1 MTRIAVVTVAV
12 AALAGLLFTL
22 SRIDDIAL
30 EPAASDDKLPRYTL
44 TNAELTRFDA
54 AGQPTM
60 KATAATL
67 EYFDDESALATTL
80 VVDVLSGTRTPWHI
94 DAPAGNL
101 RAGSREIE
109 LTGEVIAN
117 GQWPDNG
124 EALVLRSPSM
134 TVNPDTHVLH
144 TAAAV
149 DVESRSRKGTAVGMN
164 ANWEKQDLRLL
175 DNVKMRYEV
184 TR

>member
-1 MTRIAVVTVAV
+1 MTRIAVATIAV

-44 TNAELTRFDA
+44 SGAELTRFDA
-54 AGQPTM
+54 AGQPSM

-80 VVDVLSGTRTPWHI
+80 VVDVLSGAKTPWHI
-94 DAPAGNL
+94 DAPTGAL
-101 RAGSREIE
+101 SPGSRE
-109 LTGEVIAN
+109 LKLSGEVVAN

-124 EALVLRSPSM
+124 EALVLRSPTM
-134 TVNPDTHVLH
+134 TVDPDTHVLR
-144 TAAAV
+144 TDAV
-149 DVESRSRKGTAVGMN
+149 VHADSRSRKGTAVGMA

-175 DNVKMRYEV
+175 NNVKMRYEA

>member
-1 MTRIAVVTVAV
+1 M
-12 AALAGLLFTL
+12 
-22 SRIDDIAL
+22 
-30 EPAASDDKLPRYTL
+30 
-44 TNAELTRFDA
+44 
-54 AGQPTM
+54 
-60 KATAATL
+60 
-67 EYFDDESALATTL
+67 
-80 VVDVLSGTRTPWHI
+80 LSGTRTPWHI

-109 LTGEVIAN
+109 LTGEVVAN

-149 DVESRSRKGTAVGMN
+149 DVASRTRKGTAVGMN

>member
-1 MTRIAVVTVAV
+1 MTRIAVTAIAV
-12 AALAGLLFTL
+12 ATLAGLLFTL
-22 SRIDDIAL
+22 GRIDDIAL

-44 TNAELTRFDA
+44 TDAELIRFDGT
-54 AGQPTM
+54 GQPAM

-80 VVDVLSGTRTPWHI
+80 VVDVLSGPRTPWHI
-94 DAPAGNL
+94 DAPTGRL
-101 RAGSREIE
+101 SPGSRA
-109 LTGEVIAN
+109 LTLSGDVVAS

-124 EALVLRSPSM
+124 EALVLRSPTM
-134 TVNPDTHVLH
+134 TVDPDAHVLR
-144 TAAAV
+144 TDAAV
-149 DVESRSRKGTAVGMN
+149 LADSRSRKGTAVGMT

-175 DNVKMRYEV
+175 DNVKMRYDA

>member
-1 MTRIAVVTVAV
+1 MTRIAVATIAV

-22 SRIDDIAL
+22 NRIDDIAL

-44 TNAELTRFDA
+44 SGAELTRYDA
-54 AGQPTM
+54 AGRPAM

-67 EYFDDESALATTL
+67 EYFDDESATATTL
-80 VVDVLSGTRTPWHI
+80 AVDVLSGPKTPWHI
-94 DAPAGNL
+94 EAPAGAL

-109 LTGEVIAN
+109 LSGNVVAN

-124 EALVLRSPSM
+124 EALVLRAPSM
-134 TVNPDTHVLH
+134 IVNPDTHVLR
-144 TAAAV
+144 TATAV
-149 DVESRSRKGTAVGMN
+149 DVDSRTRKGTATGMN

>member
-1 MTRIAVVTVAV
+1 MTRIVVATIAV

-22 SRIDDIAL
+22 NRIDDIAL
-30 EPAASDDKLPRYTL
+30 DVAASPDKLPRYTL
-44 TNAELTRFDA
+44 TQADLTRYDA
-54 AGQPTM
+54 AGQPSM

-67 EYFDDESALATTL
+67 EYFDDESATATTL
-80 VVDVLSGTRTPWHI
+80 VVDVLSGPKTPWHI
-94 DAPAGNL
+94 EAPAGNL

-109 LTGEVIAN
+109 LTGEVVAH

-134 TVNPDTHVLH
+134 IVNPDTHVLH
-144 TAAAV
+144 TAAVV
-149 DVESRSRKGTAVGMN
+149 DVDSRTRKGTAVGMD

-175 DNVKMRYEV
+175 NNVKMRYDV

>member
-1 MTRIAVVTVAV
+1 MTRIVVATIAV

-22 SRIDDIAL
+22 NRIDDIAL
-30 EPAASDDKLPRYTL
+30 EPSAEDDKLPRYTL
-44 TNAELTRFDA
+44 TAAELTRFDT
-54 AGQPTM
+54 AGRPAMT
-60 KATAATL
+60 ATAATL
-67 EYFDDESALATTL
+67 EYFDDESATATTL
-80 VVDVLSGTRTPWHI
+80 VVDVLSGAKTPWHI
-94 DAPAGNL
+94 EAPAGRL

-109 LTGEVIAN
+109 LTGEVVAH

-134 TVNPDTHVLH
+134 TVNPDAHVLH
-144 TAAAV
+144 TTAAV
-149 DVESRSRKGTAVGMN
+149 DVDSRTRKGTAVGMN
-164 ANWEKQDLRLL
+164 ANWEQQDLRLL

>member
-1 MTRIAVVTVAV
+1 MTRIAVASIAV

-22 SRIDDIAL
+22 TRIDDIAL
-30 EPAASDDKLPRYTL
+30 EPAKSDDKLPRYTL
-44 TNAELTRFDA
+44 TGAELTRFDA
-54 AGQPTM
+54 GGQPSM

-80 VVDVLSGTRTPWHI
+80 VVDVLSGTKTPWHI

-101 RAGSREIE
+101 RAGSRELE
-109 LTGEVIAN
+109 LTGDVVAN
-117 GQWPDNG
+117 GLWPDNG
-124 EALVLRSPSM
+124 EALVLRSPTM

-149 DVESRSRKGTAVGMN
+149 DVESRSRKGTATGMN

>member
-44 TNAELTRFDA
+44 TNAELTRFDD
-54 AGQPTM
+54 AGQPAM

-80 VVDVLSGTRTPWHI
+80 VVDVLSGTSTPWHI
-94 DAPAGNL
+94 DAPTGNL

-109 LTGEVIAN
+109 LTGEVVAN

-134 TVNPDTHVLH
+134 IVNPDTHVLH

>member
-1 MTRIAVVTVAV
+1 MTRIAVATIAV

-30 EPAASDDKLPRYTL
+30 EPVSSDDKLPRYTL
-44 TNAELTRFDA
+44 TNAELTRFDT
-54 AGQPTM
+54 AGQPAM

-109 LTGEVIAN
+109 LTGEVVAN

-134 TVNPDTHVLH
+134 TVNPDTHALH

-149 DVESRSRKGTAVGMN
+149 NVESRTRKGTAVGMN